1 MTGVLREGRPA
12 PELRYDARIMAE
24 LKGSLRK
31 WLRGQAHSLRPIVQ
45 IGRQGLSEG
54 TLREI
59 DFALETHEL
68 IKVQAVAPKE
78 EKREMA
84 ERIASELGAETVGL
98 IGHILI
104 LYRRQ
109 PDPELRKIELP
120 DL

>member
-1 MTGVLREGRPA
+1 MSPSAGGTD
-12 PELRYDARIMAE
+12 LRYDARIMAE

-31 WLRGQAHSLRPIVQ
+31 WLRGQAHSLRPVVQ
-45 IGRQGLSEG
+45 IGRQGLTAG

-68 IKVQAVAPKE
+68 IKIQAAVPKE

-84 ERIASELGAETVGL
+84 ERIAAELGAETVGQ

-109 PDPELRKIELP
+109 TDPELRKIELP
-120 DL
+120 AL

>member
-1 MTGVLREGRPA
+1 
-12 PELRYDARIMAE
+12 MAK
-24 LKGSLRK
+24 LKGSQRK

-45 IGRQGLSEG
+45 VGRQGLTEG
-54 TLREI
+54 ALREI

-78 EKREMA
+78 EKQGMA
-84 ERIASELGAETVGL
+84 QKISAELGAEPVGL

-104 LYRRQ
+104 FYRRQ
-109 PDPELRKIELP
+109 RDPELRKIEIP